1 MKPILVTCFKNPD
14 LDGFSC
20 AYAYAE
26 LLNALK
32 TRAFATIFGRIH
44 KEVEFILARYGIA
57 RPKEANLGDFD
68 EIILVD
74 SAIVNALPEDLDI
87 DKVIELID
95 HRKLNDS
102 AKFKNAKV
110 QIELVGAAATL
121 IAEKFYDKK
130 IKPTKEAAI
139 LLYGAI
145 VSNTLNFKSGTTT
158 ERDQKMA
165 EFLAPI
171 VQPDKNFA
179 KEMFR
184 AKSDLADHTLK
195 EILENDYFS
204 YNIFGKEIGIT
215 QLEIVE
221 GKKLADER
229 EDEILS
235 ELEYLNEKYKADF
248 SFCSII
254 SLDENCNIFIAE
266 DKRSLKLLEKM
277 LNLKFKDHL
286 SIRPGFIMRKEFGH
300 LWPKYE
306 KFIKAL

>member
-1 MKPILVTCFKNPD
+1 MKPILVTCFRNPD

-20 AYAYAE
+20 SYAYAE
-26 LLNALK
+26 LLNVLK
-32 TRAFATIFGRIH
+32 TRAYAAVFGKIH
-44 KEVEFILARYGIA
+44 KEVEFILTRYDIA
-57 RPKEANLGDFD
+57 RPKDVDLKDFD

-74 SAIVNALPEDLDI
+74 SAIVNALPKGLDI
-87 DKVIELID
+87 NKVTELID

-121 IAEKFYDKK
+121 IAEKFADKK
-130 IKPTKEAAI
+130 IKPSKEAAI

-145 VSNTLNFKSGTTT
+145 VSNTLNFQSGTTT
-158 ERDQKMA
+158 ERDKAMA
-165 EFLAPI
+165 QWLEPL

-195 EILENDYFS
+195 EILENDYIS
-204 YNIFGKEIGIT
+204 YDIFGKEIGIA

-221 GKKLADER
+221 GKSLASNR
-229 EDEILS
+229 KDEILS
-235 ELEYLNEKYKADF
+235 ELGYLNNKYKADL

-254 SLDENCNIFIAE
+254 SLDENCNIFIADDE
-266 DKRSLKLLEKM
+266 RSLKLLEKM

-286 SIRPGFIMRKEFGH
+286 AIRPGFIMRKEFGH
-300 LWPKYE
+300 LWPTYE

>member
-20 AYAYAE
+20 AYAYSE
-26 LLNALK
+26 LLNKSNQNTIA
-32 TRAFATIFGRIH
+32 AFVGKPS
-44 KEVEFILARYGIA
+44 KEVDFILEKYRIA
-57 RPKEANLGDFD
+57 RPKDVDLKDFD

-74 SAIVNALPEDLDI
+74 SAIVNALPEGLDI
-87 DKVIELID
+87 NKVIELID

-121 IAEKFYDKK
+121 IAEKFYDRK
-130 IKPTKEAAI
+130 IKPSKEAAV
-139 LLYGAI
+139 LLDGAI

-158 ERDQKMA
+158 PRDRKMA

-179 KEMFR
+179 KEMFK

-195 EILENDYFS
+195 EILENDYVS
-204 YNIFGKEIGIT
+204 YDIFGREIGIA
-215 QLEIVE
+215 QLEIIE
-221 GKKLADER
+221 GKSLAR
-229 EDEILS
+229 NRKDEILS
-235 ELEYLNEKYKADF
+235 ELGYLNDKYKADF

-254 SLDENCNIFIAE
+254 SLDETLNIFIAE
-266 DKRSLKLLEKM
+266 DQRSIKLLEKM

-300 LWPKYE
+300 LWPRFE